1 MPVPSQPMPPQ
12 PDYPEEFKKWQAIVE
27 GPFAESKYTKLASC
41 REFKDLRDEGD
52 AGFEQKDPRAS
63 QSGAELSNP
72 LADLNYDF

>member
-41 REFKDLRDEGD
+41 REFKDLRD
-52 AGFEQKDPRAS
+52 S
-63 QSGAELSNP
+63 L
-72 LADLNYDF
+72 